1 MIIRLM
7 PPLLFAGLVLPAAA
21 LAHTV
26 WLTPAGGGPD
36 GWQVRFGGHAG
47 RILAFAPE
55 KLKTVEAFDAG
66 GTKLSVT
73 RRSGPDGVRLQT
85 SGAPSVITAH
95 FDNGIFTNRSDGP
108 SVQKPL
114 DQVPTGISATRAI
127 KYHKTIAA
135 WTPMVTRPV
144 GQPFEVVP
152 LSAAQPIAGEPMKL
166 RVLIDGKP
174 AAGIKIARNEEG
186 ADAVT
191 DAQGIAGFTPVRG
204 FNKLWSGRRTAV
216 EGDPTHTQVSIEYSL
231 GFDAK

>member
-1 MIIRLM
+1 MFARLL

-26 WLTPAGGGPD
+26 WLTPAAGGPE

-47 RILAFAPE
+47 RVMAYPPE
-55 KLKTVEAFDAG
+55 KLKTVEAFDANG
-66 GTKLSVT
+66 RPLAVT
-73 RRSGPDGVRLQT
+73 RWVGADGVRLKT
-85 SGAPSVITAH
+85 DGAPSVIVAH
-95 FDNGIFTNRSDGP
+95 YDNGIHTRRSDGP
-108 SVQKPL
+108 SVEKPL
-114 DQVPTGISATRAI
+114 NEVPTGIRATRTI

-152 LSAAQPIAGEPMKL
+152 LSSAQPIAGEPFKV
-166 RVLIDGKP
+166 RVLVDGKP
-174 AAGIKIARNEEG
+174 TAGINIARNEEG

-191 DAQGIAGFTPVRG
+191 DGDGIAAFIPARG
-204 FNKLWSGRRTAV
+204 FNKLWSGQRTDV
-216 EGDPTHTQVSIEYSL
+216 EGEPTHTQLSIEYSL